1 MVNYFK
7 YLPLSKEDESWG
19 ASVLNAGCTSIKAT
33 AAYPLKTHPAH
44 HNFDWKTWRSLQ
56 EYQIIYITDGQGVFE
71 SESCKETVVRA
82 GTIIILFPNEKHR
95 YKPDNNTGWDEYW
108 VGLKGPAIDSLLKFG
123 YLRLDKPCIYV
134 GFDDR
139 IFDILTHIIENTK
152 EEKPGYQPLIS
163 GAVMHLLGICHAI
176 TKQHSTGT
184 KEEEQIINK
193 SKLLFRSNISNAYS
207 AEQAAIDL
215 NVGYSWFRKLFK
227 DYSGMSPGQYYLQLK
242 IDKARDLLG
251 NSNMPVK
258 VISMELNFQSSF
270 YFSKL
275 FKDKTGLKP
284 TEYRR
289 RSHIL
294 SRVAGP
300 ES

>member
-1 MVNYFK
+1 MVNFFK
-7 YLPLSKEDESWG
+7 YLPLSKEDENWG

-33 AAYPLKTHPAH
+33 ADYPFKTHPAH
-44 HNFDWKTWRSLQ
+44 HNFNWNNWRSLQ
-56 EYQIIYITDGQGVFE
+56 EYQIIYITNGQGVFE
-71 SESCKETVVRA
+71 SESRKETVVKA

-95 YKPDNNTGWDEYW
+95 YKPDSSTGWDEYW
-108 VGLKGPAIDSLLKFG
+108 VGLKGPAIDSLLQFG
-123 YLRLDKPCIYV
+123 YIKLNNPCIYI
-134 GFDDR
+134 GFNDK
-139 IFDILTHIIENTK
+139 IFEIFNTIIAHTK

-163 GAVMHLLGICHAI
+163 GAVMHLLGICHSI

-184 KEEEQIINK
+184 REEEQIINK
-193 SKLLFRSNISNAYS
+193 SKLLFRANISNAYS
-207 AEQAAIDL
+207 PEQAAEDL

-242 IDKARDLLG
+242 IDKAKELLST
-251 NSNMPVK
+251 SNMSVK

-289 RSHIL
+289 RSHIFSGL
-294 SRVAGP
+294 TDL
-300 ES
+300 